1 MCFLDMSHKLV
12 LFSIFAGALTGCG
25 GGGGSAASN
34 VSSSIIQVAN
44 EVEVTVDNG
53 PAGYNV
59 NRLYT
64 DVTICT
70 PGTLQCQTIDH
81 VLVDTGSSGLRIL
94 ASELSANVNLPEV
107 KTGAETPLL
116 NCLQFLD
123 NSFAW
128 GSVVTA
134 DVVLGG
140 KTASAISVQVI
151 GNPAFDGLSGSC
163 ASGVPNNTLAALG
176 ARGILGVGIN
186 IEDCGVGC
194 IENAANGYYFKCADA
209 TCSAVRPSAAA
220 LSMQVKNPVSQF
232 AQDNNGLSI
241 ELPAASAFGQPS
253 LVGKMVFGVGTQV
266 NSTFTPGATLPT
278 NKLGYIRVNL
288 DGRVLNN
295 SFIDT
300 GSNALY
306 FDSSTL
312 PLCTGN
318 ANNFFCPVAATDFT
332 ATLFGSNFVQTSVQI
347 SIANAADQFVNGG
360 NTVLPRLAGPSGDSR
375 TFDGGL
381 PFFYGRRVVIGFA
394 GKTSPLGI
402 GPYYAF

>member
-1 MCFLDMSHKLV
+1 MCFLDAARKLV
-12 LFSIFAGALTGCG
+12 LVSTIVGAITGCG
-25 GGGGSAASN
+25 GGGGSAVSTG
-34 VSSSIIQVAN
+34 SSSVTRAAN
-44 EVEVTVDNG
+44 EVEVTVDKG

-70 PGTLQCQTIDH
+70 PGTLQCQTINH
-81 VLVDTGSSGLRIL
+81 VLVDTGSIGLRIL
-94 ASELSANVNLPEV
+94 ASELSTNVSLPEV
-107 KTGAETPLL
+107 KSGAETPLL
-116 NCLQFLD
+116 NCLQFVD

-128 GSVVTA
+128 GPVVTA

-151 GNPAFDGLSGSC
+151 GDPAFDGPSGSC
-163 ASGVPNNTLAALG
+163 AAGVPNNTLAVLG

-186 IEDCGVGC
+186 AEDCGISC
-194 IENAANGYYFKCADA
+194 IGNAANGHYFNCADA
-209 TCSAVRPSAAA
+209 TCRTARPSTAA
-220 LSMQVKNPVSQF
+220 LVLQVKNPVSQF
-232 AQDNNGLSI
+232 VQDNNGLSI
-241 ELPAASAFGQPS
+241 ELPAAASAGQSS

-266 NSTFTPGATLPT
+266 NSTITPSATLST
-278 NKLGYIRVNL
+278 NALGYIKVTL
-288 DGRVLNN
+288 DGRARPN

-306 FDSSTL
+306 FDSSTM
-312 PLCTGN
+312 PLCAGS
-318 ANNFFCPVAATDFT
+318 AKDFFCPVAATDFT
-332 ATLFGSNFVQTSVQI
+332 TTLVGSNFVQTSVQI
-347 SIANAADQFVNGG
+347 SVANASDQFIGG
-360 NTVLPRLAGPSGDSR
+360 SNTVLPRLGGPSGDSR

-394 GKTSPLGI
+394 GKTSALGI

>member
-1 MCFLDMSHKLV
+1 MCFLDIACKLILISAIV
-12 LFSIFAGALTGCG
+12 GAITGCG
-25 GGGGSAASN
+25 GGDGSAVSTG
-34 VSSSIIQVAN
+34 SSSVTRAAN
-44 EVEVTVDNG
+44 EVKVTVDNG

-70 PGTLQCQTIDH
+70 PGTLQCQTINH

-94 ASELSANVNLPEV
+94 ASELSTNVRLPEV
-107 KTGAETPLL
+107 KSEAETPLL
-116 NCLQFLD
+116 NCLQFVD

-128 GSVVTA
+128 GPVVTA

-140 KTASAISVQVI
+140 KTASAISMQVI

-163 ASGVPNNTLAALG
+163 AAGVPYKTLAVLG

-186 IEDCGVGC
+186 TEDCGVGC
-194 IENAANGYYFKCADA
+194 IGNAANGYYFNCANA
-209 TCSAVRPSAAA
+209 TCSAVRPSTAA
-220 LSMQVKNPVSQF
+220 LVLQVKNPVSQF
-232 AQDNNGLSI
+232 VQDNNGLSI
-241 ELPAASAFGQPS
+241 ELPAAASVGQSS

-266 NSTFTPGATLPT
+266 NSTFTPGATLST
-278 NKLGYIRVNL
+278 NALGYVRVTL
-288 DGRVLNN
+288 DGRARPN

-312 PLCTGN
+312 PLCSGS
-318 ANNFFCPVAATDFT
+318 AKDYFCPVAATDFT
-332 ATLFGSNFVQTSVQI
+332 TTLVGSNFVQASVQI
-347 SIANAADQFVNGG
+347 SVANASDQFTSGS
-360 NTVLPRLAGPSGDSR
+360 NTVLPRLAGPNGDSR
-375 TFDGGL
+375 AFDGGL

-394 GKTSPLGI
+394 GKTSSLGT